1 MRHVY
6 VLPLLLIGVFSHSV
20 HASSAIYKWVDQ
32 NGTTQY
38 TQTPPPKNAKSS
50 KTVRVS
56 KHIPAD
62 VREGRVRPLSGLDA
76 VSEATQNTDNTASPV
91 AQVGNSS
98 TASTSPIA
106 ATQSPDAAPPANP
119 NNNSSGSTGIS
130 SPAVVPAPVQS
141 STVPSAPVPLVTTRP
156 EQF

>member
-56 KHIPAD
+56 KHIPVD
-62 VREGRVRPLSGLDA
+62 VREGRAQGMVDA
-76 VSEATQNTDNTASPV
+76 ATLQAYTAPTTNTATAENGSNTPV
-91 AQVGNSS
+91 NP
-98 TASTSPIA
+98 AS
-106 ATQSPDAAPPANP
+106 APTPSVSA
-119 NNNSSGSTGIS
+119 
-130 SPAVVPAPVQS
+130 PAV
-141 STVPSAPVPLVTTRP
+141 PSNSAAPVPETP
-156 EQF
+156 APAQ